1 MDYFGKE
8 RTHMKISKRL
18 LPLLVILAV
27 FIIGCSS
34 VSKTDIE
41 KAITNE
47 LDLLKNL
54 DSETT
59 LKYISYQ
66 ELFPN
71 STENADLSDEVKEVF
86 SLFFQDFTYKVLDI
100 DVDKSNQSAT
110 ASVRLCTLDSKALAA
125 DYAASRLRNAIL
137 SDVDSKDTEE
147 NTDSLAERYLL
158 LNHLLKTHKYDTA
171 ERNCEIKLQKSSDKH
186 GTWEIKRTST
196 LENDLVGGLITY
208 LSDPDILSPE
218 DTLAVYLK
226 TLKKMNVEEMSNF
239 LGVESLLNTTDSD
252 KNAIASALVEQVHKK
267 FNYEITGST
276 SEGYSAVVEAKITS
290 FDSESILTAYQQ
302 ELDTY
307 LSSTDAVIDGSEKRA
322 NYSLQLLLKN
332 IQENKSTHTST
343 AVFHLVNDGIS
354 WYLENGSEE
363 LGNAIFGTL
372 ATTPVDEEA
381 Y

>member
-1 MDYFGKE
+1 
-8 RTHMKISKRL
+8 MKIAKRL

-66 ELFPN
+66 ELFPD

-86 SLFFQDFTYKVLDI
+86 SLFFQNFSYKVLDI

-110 ASVRLCTLDSKALAA
+110 ASVRLCTLDSKALAK

-137 SDVDSKDTEE
+137 SDVDSKDTKE
-147 NTDSLAERYLL
+147 NTDSLADRYLL
-158 LNHLLKTHKYDTA
+158 LNHLLKTHKYDTV
-171 ERNCEIKLQKSSDKH
+171 ERNCEVKLQKSSDKH
-186 GTWEIKRTST
+186 GTWEIKRTTT

-276 SEGYSAVVEAKITS
+276 SEGYSAIVEAKITS
-290 FDSESILTAYQQ
+290 FDSESILSAYQE

-332 IQENKSTHTST
+332 IQDNKSTHTST

-354 WYLENGSEE
+354 WSLENGSEE

-372 ATTPVDEEA
+372 TTTPVDEEET
-381 Y
+381 YE